1 MTLQEC
7 VKKMRAQ
14 GEKESEIE
22 AFTHLFQAFN
32 SVKDDNWIREE
43 DIEPLEKVPS
53 IREIVVNKA
62 DPADLASTAFI
73 KLNGGLGTSMGLRAP
88 KSSLPVV
95 KKNGETLSFLD
106 VIVHQIQISRQRLG
120 IEFPLIFMDS
130 VHTSSPT
137 LEEVEKLGFSNP
149 KGVPIEIMQ
158 NREPKILAGGS
169 PASWPKDPSL
179 EWCPM
184 GHGDIFNV
192 LYTSGLLDLLLDKG
206 IKYLFISNCDN
217 LGARPSTKIASYF
230 ASLPAS
236 FMMEVARRTPSDVKG
251 GQIVRD
257 KFSGRLVLREMSQ
270 VSPEDMK
277 FATDISRHMYF
288 NTNNLWIKVKDLKE
302 RLEEEKGNFDFPLI
316 VNKKTV
322 DPSDPSSTHVVQLE
336 TAMGS
341 IISQF
346 SASACLEVDRPR
358 FLPVKTTED
367 LFVMRS
373 NRFHLTNLYE
383 MEDGDYHLPR
393 VILDKRYYKNIS
405 DFDERIPFVPSLA
418 AAASVKIE
426 GDWRFGKNVS
436 FFGNVL
442 LEDNGEKNF
451 VPDGSFVGDRGVES
465 AQ

>member
-95 KKNGETLSFLD
+95 KKNGEVLSFLD

-158 NREPKILAGGS
+158 NREPKILADGS

-302 RLEEEKGNFDFPLI
+302 
-316 VNKKTV
+316 
-322 DPSDPSSTHVVQLE
+322 
-336 TAMGS
+336 
-341 IISQF
+341 
-346 SASACLEVDRPR
+346 
-358 FLPVKTTED
+358 
-367 LFVMRS
+367 
-373 NRFHLTNLYE
+373 
-383 MEDGDYHLPR
+383 
-393 VILDKRYYKNIS
+393 
-405 DFDERIPFVPSLA
+405 
-418 AAASVKIE
+418 
-426 GDWRFGKNVS
+426 
-436 FFGNVL
+436 
-442 LEDNGEKNF
+442 
-451 VPDGSFVGDRGVES
+451 
-465 AQ
+465 

>member
-7 VKKMRAQ
+7 VKKMHAQ
-14 GEKESEIE
+14 GERESEID
-22 AFTHLFQAFN
+22 AFSHLFHTFADQ
-32 SVKDDNWIREE
+32 DGDHWIREE
-43 DIEPLEKVPS
+43 DVEPLREVPS
-53 IREIVVNKA
+53 VRDIVSEKA
-62 DPADLASTAFI
+62 DPSALASTAFI

-88 KSSLPVV
+88 KSSLPVA
-95 KKNGETLSFLD
+95 KKNGEVLTFLD
-106 VIVHQIQISRQRLG
+106 VIVRQIQSARQRLG
-120 IEFPLIFMDS
+120 AQFPLIFMDS
-130 VHTSSPT
+130 LHTSAPT
-137 LEEVEKLGFSNP
+137 LGEVKKLEFSNP
-149 KGVPIEIMQ
+149 DGIPLEIMQ
-158 NREPKILAGGS
+158 NREPKLLADGR

-192 LYTSGLLDLLLDKG
+192 LYTSGILPLLLEKG
-206 IKYLFISNCDN
+206 IKYLFSSNCDN

-230 ASLPAS
+230 ASSPSS

-257 KFSGRLVLREMSQ
+257 RYSRRLMLREMSQ

-277 FATDISRHMYF
+277 FASDISRHMYF
-288 NTNNLWIKVKDLKE
+288 NTNNLWIKVKDLKD
-302 RLEEEKGNFDFPLI
+302 RLDEAGGVFDFPLI

-322 DPSDPSSTHVVQLE
+322 DPADPSSLPVVQLE

-341 IISQF
+341 IISKF
-346 SASACLEVDRPR
+346 PDSSCLEVDRPR

-373 NRFHLTNLYE
+373 DRFHLTDLYE

-393 VILDKRYYKNIS
+393 VILDKKYYKNVS
-405 DFDERIPFVPSLA
+405 DFDERIPSIPSLA

-426 GDWRFGKNVS
+426 GDWTFGEGVS

-442 LEDNGEKNF
+442 LEDNGKKNF
-451 VPDGSFVGDRGVES
+451 VPDGSFVGDRGVEG

>member
-7 VKKMRAQ
+7 VEKMRAG
-14 GEKESEIE
+14 GEKESEID
-22 AFTHLFQAFN
+22 AFTRLFRAFN
-32 SVKDDNWIREE
+32 SLKNDSWIKEE
-43 DIEPLEKVPS
+43 DIEPLGKVPS
-53 IREIVVNKA
+53 IRDIVVKEAN
-62 DPADLASTAFI
+62 PADLASTAFI

-95 KKNGETLSFLD
+95 EKNGEVLSFLD
-106 VIVHQIQISRQRLG
+106 IIIRQIQTSRRRLG
-120 IEFPLIFMDS
+120 ITFPLIFLDS
-130 VHTSSPT
+130 LHTSSPT
-137 LEEVEKLGFSNP
+137 LQEAEKLGFSNP
-149 KGVPIEIMQ
+149 GGIPMELMQ
-158 NREPKILAGGS
+158 NREPKILPDGS
-169 PASWPKDPSL
+169 PASWAQDPSL

-192 LYTSGLLDLLLDKG
+192 LYTSGLLDLLLEKG

-288 NTNNLWIKVKDLKE
+288 NTNNLWIKVEALKE
-302 RLEEEKGNFDFPLI
+302 RLEEVKGDFDFPII

-322 DPSDPSSTHVVQLE
+322 DPSDPGSLSVVQLE

-346 SASACLEVDRPR
+346 RASACLEVDRPR
-358 FLPVKTTED
+358 FLPVKTTDD
-367 LFVMRS
+367 LLVMRS

-393 VILDKRYYKNIS
+393 IILDKRYYKNIS
-405 DFDERIPFVPSLA
+405 DFDERLPFIPSLA

-426 GDWRFGKNVS
+426 GDWRFGKDVS
-436 FFGNVL
+436 FFGNVQL
-442 LEDNGEKNF
+442 KDNGKPNF
-451 VPDGSFVGDRGVES
+451 VPDGSFVGDRGVE
-465 AQ
+465 AAY